1 MLTKSII
8 LILAVWLQLSEVL
21 EYDPTPR
28 LGLDV
33 VSLHPEWGPGGVRM
47 EVGEAAVPD
56 LRHPGL
62 GEPQV
67 TRDSVLDTA
76 HCRYGLN
83 KGRKTYGTHI
93 LTSKGHLGKHVLP
106 LILVVH
112 VHAGQED
119 AVSRVGVDPAQEDDV
134 LLVVDVPHVLN
145 PVHGAAV

>member
-1 MLTKSII
+1 ML
-8 LILAVWLQLSEVL
+8 LQLSEVL
-21 EYDPTPR
+21 EDNSDPS
-28 LGLDV
+28 LGLYV
-33 VSLHPEWGPGGVRM
+33 VSLRPERGPGGVGVK
-47 EVGEAAVPD
+47 VGEAAIPD

-62 GEPQV
+62 CEPQV

-83 KGRKTYGTHI
+83 KGRETYGTHI

-134 LLVVDVPHVLN
+134 LLVVDVPHVLY